1 MKYSIVEGREKPET
15 IERTNER
22 EAAAPKLTRPREP
35 APHTP
40 RDVHRFEAAVVRGAR
55 GDAVKV
61 IATAIPSDLAA
72 TANNATVR
80 ALIRKTVAAMGTG
93 DEPPVSQR
101 EEESRFSSIPPG
113 IP

>member
-1 MKYSIVEGREKPET
+1 M
-15 IERTNER
+15 
-22 EAAAPKLTRPREP
+22 APKLLRAREP
-35 APHTP
+35 MPHVP

-61 IATAIPSDLAA
+61 LATAIPSDLAA

-93 DEPPVSQR
+93 DDMPASER

-113 IP
+113 IT